1 MEFLISCQLFLSQGV
16 EKVSAYHLMIGN
28 ERGIKMK
35 AKLFDPTIVRNTE
48 EALDFIQNVI
58 ESSTEYSMIGLD
70 TDGKILLWNEGAR
83 RAYGYEAHEVLG
95 KRNAEILHAPEDRN
109 DHLLRKIMDRAL
121 AEGKWEGNLTRLRK
135 NNERFSAHVVVT
147 PRLDTHG
154 QHVGFLMVSKDLT
167 NELQLVGEL
176 QASRIYSQTLE
187 EKFYSLLEA
196 APDAMVIVD
205 QEGKIILANSQLEK
219 IFGYERA
226 EVLGQPI
233 ELLVPER
240 LRTRHP
246 LHRTKYFADPHTRP
260 MGIGLELYGLRRDG
274 SEFPI
279 EISLSPLTTE
289 AEVLTIA
296 AVRDMTERKRAEA
309 KFRGLLESAP
319 DAVVVVDQEGI
330 IQLVNSQT
338 EKMFGYDRADL
349 LNGPVEGL
357 LPERFRQRHLKH
369 RTDFFQEPRVRPM
382 GTGLELYGL
391 RSDGSEFPI
400 EISLSPLETE
410 EGRLVSAS
418 IRDIT
423 ERKRAE
429 EKFRG
434 LLESAPDAM
443 VVVNAQGDIVLVN
456 SQVEKIFGHM
466 RANMIGKPIEVLI
479 PERFRGKH
487 PLLRSKFFEEPRI
500 RPMGTGITL
509 YGLRSDNTE
518 FPVEISLSPL
528 MTEEGMLVTAAIRD
542 ITERTRAEAKFRGL
556 LESAPD
562 AVVVVDGK
570 GTITLINSQTE
581 RMFGY
586 DRTDIVGQP
595 VEVLLPKRFRE
606 IHPKHRTD
614 FFQEPRVRPMGTGLE
629 LYGLRRNGEEFP
641 IEISLSPLVTEE
653 GTLVTAAIRDI
664 TERKEAES
672 RIQKLHADSQQRA
685 LQLETTVRE
694 LEAFS
699 YSVSHDLRSPLR
711 SIDGFSQAL
720 LEDYADR
727 LPQDGQAYLMRVR
740 AAAQRMGQLIDDLL
754 SLSRVTRAPMQPGFV
769 NLSALAQSIL
779 NNLKLTQP
787 ERQVTVLIA
796 ADLATNGDPQLLRI
810 VLENL
815 IGNAWKFTS
824 RRPDAYIEVGA
835 LDEPEGR
842 IFFVRDNGAG
852 FDMAFSAKLFGAF
865 QRLHS
870 ADEFPGTGV
879 GLATVQRI
887 IRRHG
892 GNIWAESSP
901 GKGATFFFTVGTLQG
916 PLSAPAEQ
924 KDTAVRRANE
934 II

>member
-1 MEFLISCQLFLSQGV
+1 
-16 EKVSAYHLMIGN
+16 
-28 ERGIKMK
+28 MK
-35 AKLFDPTIVRNTE
+35 AKLFDPAIVRNTQ
-48 EALDFIQNVI
+48 EALDLIQSVL
-58 ESSTEYSMIGLD
+58 ESSTEYSIIGLD
-70 TDGKILLWNEGAR
+70 TGGRILLWNEGAR
-83 RAYGYEAHEVLG
+83 RAYDYEAHEVVG
-95 KRNAEILHAPEDRN
+95 KHNAEILHTPEDRN
-109 DHLLRKIMDRAL
+109 DRLLQKIMDRAL
-121 AEGKWEGNLTRLRK
+121 ADGKWEGTLTRVRK
-135 NNERFSAHVVVT
+135 NNERFSARVVVT

-154 QHVGFLMVSKDLT
+154 QHVGFLIVSRDLM
-167 NELQLVGEL
+167 NELQLVDEL
-176 QASRIYSQTLE
+176 QATRLYSQTLE
-187 EKFYSLLEA
+187 EKFHSLLEA

-205 QEGKIILANSQLEK
+205 QEGKITLANAQLEK
-219 IFGYERA
+219 LFGYERA
-226 EVLGQPI
+226 EVLEQPI

-240 LRTRHP
+240 FRVRHP
-246 LHRTKYFADPHTRP
+246 FHRTKYFADPHTRP
-260 MGIGLELYGLRRDG
+260 MGIGLELYGLRRDS

-279 EISLSPLTTE
+279 EISLSPLITE
-289 AEVLTIA
+289 EGLLTIA
-296 AVRDMTERKRAEA
+296 AVRDMTARKRAEV

-338 EKMFGYDRADL
+338 EKMFGYDRADML
-349 LNGPVEGL
+349 DGPVDVL

-369 RTDFFQEPRVRPM
+369 RTNFFQEPRVRPM

-391 RSDGSEFPI
+391 RRDGSEFPI

-466 RANMIGKPIEVLI
+466 RADMIGKPIEVLI

-487 PLLRSKFFEEPRI
+487 PVFRGTFFKEPRM

-509 YGLRSDNTE
+509 YGLRSDHTE

-542 ITERTRAEAKFRGL
+542 ITERIRAEAKFRGL

-606 IHPKHRTD
+606 GHPKHRTE
-614 FFQEPRVRPMGTGLE
+614 FFQEPRVRPMGMGLE
-629 LYGLRRNGEEFP
+629 LYGLRKNGEEFP

-672 RIQKLHADSQQRA
+672 RIQKLHADAQQRA

-754 SLSRVTRAPMQPGFV
+754 SLSRVTRAPMQPSFV
-769 NLSALAQSIL
+769 NLSALAQGVV

-796 ADLATNGDPQLLRI
+796 ADLSTSGDPQLLRI

-824 RRPDAYIEVGA
+824 KRPDAYIEVGA
-835 LDEPEGR
+835 RDEPEGEPEGR
-842 IFFVRDNGAG
+842 IFFVSDNGAG
-852 FDMAFSAKLFGAF
+852 FDMSFAPKLFGAF

-916 PLSAPAEQ
+916 PLPAAEE
-924 KDTAVRRANE
+924 KDTVAGRANE